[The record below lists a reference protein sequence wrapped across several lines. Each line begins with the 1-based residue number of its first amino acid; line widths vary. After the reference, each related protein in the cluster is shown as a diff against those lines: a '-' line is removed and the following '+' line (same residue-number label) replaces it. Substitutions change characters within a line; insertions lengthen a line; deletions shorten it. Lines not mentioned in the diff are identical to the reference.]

1 MSFIAQFKGY
11 QDLVQGALHETTL
24 ALYLTVQKNG
34 SDAPPEVLEALKKY
48 APGKYRQLK
57 EDGYVRD

>member
-1 MSFIAQFKGY
+1 MTFVAQFKGY

-48 APGKYRQLK
+48 APAKYAQLK
-57 EDGYVRD
+57 EEGYVRD